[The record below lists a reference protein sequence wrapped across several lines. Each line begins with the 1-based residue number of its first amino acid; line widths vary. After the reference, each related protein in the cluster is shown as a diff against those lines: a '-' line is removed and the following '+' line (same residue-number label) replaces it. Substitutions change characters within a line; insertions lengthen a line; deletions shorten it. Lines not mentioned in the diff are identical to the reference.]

1 MEDNNMI
8 TLFRMIRLWQLRM
21 KWRFMLWQFIDKQA
35 MELIKN
41 PEKIEKKILPY
52 LSEFIH
58 SSNQE

>member
-1 MEDNNMI
+1 MI

-21 KWRFMLWQFIDKQA
+21 KWRLMLWQFIDKQT

-41 PEKIEKKILPY
+41 PEKIEKKVLPY
-52 LSEFIH
+52 LSELIH

>member
-1 MEDNNMI
+1 MI

-21 KWRFMLWQFIDKQA
+21 KWRFMLWQFIDKQT

-58 SSNQE
+58 SANQE

>member
-1 MEDNNMI
+1 MI

-21 KWRFMLWQFIDKQA
+21 KWRFMLWQFIDKQT

-52 LSEFIH
+52 LNGLIH